1 MEKDMIS
8 VVIPT
13 YNRAKTIKRAIDSV
27 LNQTYSNIE
36 IIIVDDSSTDNTSE
50 IIGDYNNEKIKYHK
64 LEKNSGACAARNI
77 GIQMA
82 SGKYI
87 AFQDSDDE
95 WVKEKL
101 EKQIKTLKKTNT
113 KVTFCALNY
122 MQDGKK
128 TGKKIPDIDVN
139 KFKNMTKELLKENFI
154 STQTILGE
162 KSVFDEIKFDEALP
176 RFQDWDLAIRISK
189 LYKISYLDEALV
201 NLYIQKD
208 SITKSPQKKVKAF
221 EIMYKKYY
229 KDINED
235 TEIKYCFEANI
246 ALAIFNAGELCTK
259 ELKASLKER
268 FNIKIFICYI
278 GCITKTNRLILKI
291 KKLIKK

>member
-8 VVIPT
+8 VIIPT
-13 YNRAKTIKRAIDSV
+13 YNRAKTLKRAIDSV

-36 IIIVDDSSTDNTSE
+36 VIIVDDCSTDKTSE
-50 IIGDYNNEKIKYHK
+50 VISNYDNKKIKYYK
-64 LEKNSGACAARNI
+64 LEKNLGACAARNK
-77 GIQMA
+77 GIQIA

-95 WVKEKL
+95 WFKEKL
-101 EKQIKTLKKTNT
+101 EKQIKTLKETNT

-122 MQDGKK
+122 VQDGKK
-128 TGKKIPDIDVN
+128 KGKKIPNRDAN
-139 KFKNMTKELLKENFI
+139 EFENMTKELLKENFI

-162 KSVFDEIKFDEALP
+162 KGVFEEIEFDESLP

-189 LYKISYLDEALV
+189 LYKISYLDEVLV

-208 SITKSPQKKVKAF
+208 SITKNPQKKVNAF

-235 TEIKYCFEANI
+235 TEIKYCFETNI
-246 ALAIFNAGELCTK
+246 ALALFNAGEVCTK
-259 ELKASLKER
+259 ELKKSLKER
-268 FNIKIFICYI
+268 WNIKIFICYI
-278 GCITKTNRLILKI
+278 GCITRTDKLILKI
-291 KKLIKK
+291 KKYIKK